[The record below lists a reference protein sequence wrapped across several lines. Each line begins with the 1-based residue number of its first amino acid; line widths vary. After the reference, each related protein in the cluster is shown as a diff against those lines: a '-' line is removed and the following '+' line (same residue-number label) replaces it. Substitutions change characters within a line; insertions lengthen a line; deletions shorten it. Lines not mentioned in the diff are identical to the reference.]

1 MMYTVFKILSHED
14 MQLLFIRQADDSY
27 SLAVYNEHTG
37 NTLLRLTE
45 PTLENLERA
54 IKVMRGQATGDF

>member
-1 MMYTVFKILSHED
+1 MYTVFKILSHED

-37 NTLLRLTE
+37 STLLRLTE

>member
-1 MMYTVFKILSHED
+1 MYTVFKILSHED

>member
-1 MMYTVFKILSHED
+1 MMYTVFKILSHDD
-14 MQLLFIRQADDSY
+14 MQLLYIKQSDDSF

-37 NTLLRLTE
+37 STLLRLAQ

-54 IKVMRGQATGDF
+54 IKVMRGQDQGDF